1 MKRRVARVDL
11 VALVR
16 MSSKVSIEVVLVII
30 VVLIFAGVFV
40 VMALAPSPSLSRDGF
55 VSCPAG
61 LCADS
66 RGKCSVLNC

>member
-30 VVLIFAGVFV
+30 VVLIFAGVLV
-40 VMALAPSPSLSRDGF
+40 AMVLTPSGEGF

-61 LCADS
+61 QCADS